1 MWALSNYLNMNFK
14 LNRSPLA
21 SVSAILFWCL
31 LKIKK
36 ERTIIRLRIL
46 VKLTTGDTVPYCTG
60 ITMKREKASCWSIR
74 NRSGSST
81 SHYLLLLLWGFP
93 VSHSAFSSNTHEN
106 SSLTPHLAHSHS
118 HSLLDWQQ
126 GLLEIGYQRRW
137 ALPNTKRIRA
147 VRN

>member
-1 MWALSNYLNMNFK
+1 MNFK
-14 LNRSPLA
+14 PNRSPLA

-31 LKIKK
+31 LEIKK
-36 ERTIIRLRIL
+36 NEQSLRLRIL
-46 VKLTTGDTVPYCTG
+46 VKVIPGGTAPYCSG
-60 ITMKREKASCWSIR
+60 ITMKREKISYWSIR

-81 SHYLLLLLWGFP
+81 SHYLLLLAWGFL
-93 VSHSAFSSNTHEN
+93 VSHSAFSSNTHGN